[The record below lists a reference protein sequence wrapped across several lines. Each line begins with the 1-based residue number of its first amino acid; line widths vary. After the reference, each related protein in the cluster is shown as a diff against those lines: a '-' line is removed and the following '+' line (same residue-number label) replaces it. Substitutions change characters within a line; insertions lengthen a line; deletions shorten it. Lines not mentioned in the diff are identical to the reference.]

1 MREQS
6 FSKTITRSGAAAL
19 FSVQP
24 DAAAG
29 IETAAALAKVDR
41 LTRQIIAAAAPV
53 RFGIARTAA
62 EREAAFRLRFRVALA
77 AGWAQPGDFAGGLE
91 RDAYDDAA
99 IHILAWEDDAL
110 VGTTRLVLPTDGRPL
125 PTEEA
130 FGVSIAARGRVADVG
145 RICHA
150 PGYRDLRYRVLRG
163 LFSQAW
169 IELRARGCQE
179 VCAAMKGSM
188 LRVCRSMGVGSTI
201 LGAARHY
208 WGAPR
213 YPVLIRP
220 AASGAS
226 WR

>member
-24 DAAAG
+24 NAAAG
-29 IETAAALAKVDR
+29 IETAAALAKVDL

-53 RFGIARTAA
+53 SFGIARTAA
-62 EREAAFRLRFRVALA
+62 EREAAFRLRYRVVLA
-77 AGWAQPGDFAGGLE
+77 AGWAQPEDFADGLE
-91 RDAYDDAA
+91 RDVYDDAA
-99 IHILAWEDDAL
+99 IHILAWEGDAL
-110 VGTTRLVLPTDGRPL
+110 VGTTRLVLPVAGRPL
-125 PTEEA
+125 PTEEV
-130 FGVSIAARGRVADVG
+130 FGLTITARGRVADVG

-150 PGYRDLRYRVLRG
+150 PDYRDLRYRVLRG
-163 LFSQAW
+163 LFSQTW
-169 IELRARGCQE
+169 IELRAHGGQE
-179 VCAAMKGSM
+179 VCASMKASM
-188 LRVCRSMGVGSTI
+188 LRVCRGMGVESAL

-208 WGAPR
+208 WGEAR

-220 AASGAS
+220 AASGAN